1 MLQQLYSNTKP
12 AGTHH
17 SRPSPQHD
25 GELVS
30 LFCSCFSFWEGRGGC
45 LREYEQAKS
54 RFIKCECGGWVNV
67 AALLCV
73 SIRLSGC
80 KCSTLF
86 SPALHSAVLGYV
98 LLLYY
103 GDVWPKRCAAPHH
116 TAHTPNTLFQT
127 PSAAFSFHLSNSYS
141 SLPFSSFSVPPSLTV
156 AYLFTHPYI
165 SLPYCIH
172 HFAWTLWAFLWLC
185 FPQKE
190 HNIADNLLWMMHIL
204 CIITPHSGC
213 THARRGFTVRSRVSD
228 INAQFK

>member
-1 MLQQLYSNTKP
+1 M
-12 AGTHH
+12 
-17 SRPSPQHD
+17 
-25 GELVS
+25 
-30 LFCSCFSFWEGRGGC
+30 
-45 LREYEQAKS
+45 
-54 RFIKCECGGWVNV
+54 
-67 AALLCV
+67 
-73 SIRLSGC
+73 
-80 KCSTLF
+80 
-86 SPALHSAVLGYV
+86 LGYV

-141 SLPFSSFSVPPSLTV
+141 SLPFSSLSVPPSLTL

-228 INAQFK
+228 INAQFKQDQSAEGVHHICSLCGGFSGSEVTTRSISAIWLYDNQWKTKRE